1 MERDAVSDV
10 LSDSIA
16 EQFDRDGYRFPLAV
30 MSGEEAAY
38 YRGCLEAY
46 EARTGGPINGV
57 RLQKPHLLFTWAS
70 EIIHRPQILDAVE
83 EILGPDILCWNADF
97 IIKKAHDPHD
107 IGWHQDW
114 TYWGL
119 DPPDVLTAWLA
130 LNDATVE
137 NGAMKFMPGS
147 HRLGQLPHV
156 ETMRELNVTGR
167 KQEVLDVDESRAV
180 DAPLAAGEVSLHHI
194 GLLHASKSNTT
205 SGRRIGLAI
214 RYMAGHVR
222 QIRARESAMLMRGED
237 RFGHFDLEPNPVAN
251 LDAAALEA
259 HGAAMD
265 ISLKNYYGAE
275 DKAKYGK

>member
-1 MERDAVSDV
+1 M
-10 LSDSIA
+10 
-16 EQFDRDGYRFPLAV
+16 
-30 MSGEEAAY
+30 
-38 YRGCLEAY
+38 
-46 EARTGGPINGV
+46 
-57 RLQKPHLLFTWAS
+57 
-70 EIIHRPQILDAVE
+70 
-83 EILGPDILCWNADF
+83 
-97 IIKKAHDPHD
+97 
-107 IGWHQDW
+107 
-114 TYWGL
+114 
-119 DPPDVLTAWLA
+119 LTAWLA